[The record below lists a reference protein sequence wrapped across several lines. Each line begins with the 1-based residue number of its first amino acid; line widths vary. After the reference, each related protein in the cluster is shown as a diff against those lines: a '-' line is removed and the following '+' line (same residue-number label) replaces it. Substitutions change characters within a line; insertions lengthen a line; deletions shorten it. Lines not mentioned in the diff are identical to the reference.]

1 MDFAGSF
8 PSTATI
14 VNIGSGDTHIG
25 PNVINLDIEPFR
37 NVDIVAVSEE
47 LPLADSSCQ
56 GVILIAVLEHVP
68 NADRTLT
75 EIHRV
80 LAPGGRVLVD
90 VPFIQGYHAAPAD
103 HRRYTEQGLRAELQR
118 YGFEPEASGIAV
130 GPASAMAWVSAEFL
144 ALLLS
149 FQSVKAYKVAK
160 LLTSWMSWPI
170 KFADHHLARHPMA
183 YTIASA
189 VWATA
194 KAPEDAARGSAGP

>member
-1 MDFAGSF
+1 
-8 PSTATI
+8 
-14 VNIGSGDTHIG
+14 
-25 PNVINLDIEPFR
+25 
-37 NVDIVAVSEE
+37 
-47 LPLADSSCQ
+47 
-56 GVILIAVLEHVP
+56 
-68 NADRTLT
+68 
-75 EIHRV
+75 
-80 LAPGGRVLVD
+80 
-90 VPFIQGYHAAPAD
+90 
-103 HRRYTEQGLRAELQR
+103 
-118 YGFEPEASGIAV
+118 
-130 GPASAMAWVSAEFL
+130 MAWVSAEFL